1 MEDKVLDDNKV
12 ISDEGIV
19 AGSMLTVDFTDFKIK
34 LKYGSK
40 VEEVTVDPDNL
51 VESLKDTIKEKFG
64 ISQEDS
70 YSIKKNGVAIETE

>member
-1 MEDKVLDDNKV
+1 
-12 ISDEGIV
+12 
-19 AGSMLTVDFTDFKIK
+19 MLTVDFTDFKIK

>member
-34 LKYGSK
+34 LKYGAK